1 MQRAFI
7 SLLGV
12 ILSLIIIAILVYFMF
27 NIYFK
32 PNFIF
37 ESGKKKDNYRKDTLG
52 LIEKTK
58 SKLKEINQKLKQRS
72 KEIEKV
78 LH

>member
-1 MQRAFI
+1 
-7 SLLGV
+7 
-12 ILSLIIIAILVYFMF
+12 MF